1 VQDATL
7 LLFVTQIAGA
17 AALLI
22 WSVRLVRT
30 GVERAFVVQLRLWLR
45 RSTSSRVLA
54 MTTGL
59 ASAMFLQSS
68 TAVAVLVAGFASGA
82 SIAGAVGLA
91 ILLGADIGSALV
103 AKVLLV
109 RLSFLEPVLLLLG
122 VGLFLKGR
130 SHRIRQTGRIL
141 IGLALIF
148 LSLDMIRDATAP
160 LLGSPSAAAV
170 MQYLAR
176 DLLTAFVIGALF
188 AWVVHSSVAAVL
200 LFVTL
205 VAQGLLPQP
214 AAVAMVLGANLG
226 GAMIAYLLTYAAPI
240 AVRRMIISN
249 VALRGGG
256 AIMALG
262 SLTLATPDLGFLG
275 RTDAQIIIN
284 LHVAFNIAIALIAL
298 PFVGQVIRL
307 SELLVVPRPSAAGP
321 STALSALDTA
331 ALKSPD
337 RALSCAAREIMR
349 MGEMTEAMLR
359 STGGLYQ
366 KWDDDTA
373 TVIKARSEAVHSM
386 HHDLKLYLAALNR
399 TELDEDATAR
409 SIHLSTVAVNL
420 EGAAD
425 MIARNMVDMARRLTV
440 AGVTFSEQGRSEIS
454 DFHDRVL
461 TNTQLSL
468 NVLMTQNPAEARNL
482 VAQKEA
488 VRHIEQNL
496 QKRHLERLQEGRT
509 ESIETSSIH
518 QETLRALKY
527 VNTAF
532 SMVAHPILI
541 ETGDLLESRLADAA
555 PMKKGAGAG

>member
-1 VQDATL
+1 MQDATL
-7 LLFVTQIAGA
+7 LLFIIQIAGA

-45 RSTSSRVLA
+45 RSTGSRVLA

-59 ASAMFLQSS
+59 VSAMFLQSS
-68 TAVAVLVAGFASGA
+68 TAVAVLVAGFASGT

-109 RLSFLEPVLLLLG
+109 RLSFLEPALLLLG
-122 VGLFLKGR
+122 VGLFLKGG

-148 LSLDMIRDATAP
+148 LSLDMIRTATAP
-160 LLGSPSAAAV
+160 LLDSPSAAAV

-176 DLLTAFVIGALF
+176 DLLTAFVIGAIF

-205 VAQGLLPQP
+205 VAQGLLPLQ
-214 AAVAMVLGANLG
+214 AAIAMVLGANLG
-226 GAMIAYLLTYAAPI
+226 GTLIAYLLTYAAPV
-240 AVRRMIISN
+240 AVRRMIVSN

-256 AIMALG
+256 AALALFG
-262 SLTLATPDLGFLG
+262 LTLAKPDLGFLG
-275 RTDAQIIIN
+275 TTDAQILVN
-284 LHVAFNIAIALIAL
+284 LHVVFNIAIALTAL
-298 PFVGQVIRL
+298 PFVGVLIRL
-307 SELLVVPRPSAAGP
+307 SERLVVPHTAPTGP
-321 STALSALDTA
+321 STAISALDPS
-331 ALKSPD
+331 ALKSPS

-359 STGGLYQ
+359 SVDGLYQ

-373 TVIKARSEAVHSM
+373 TLIMTRAEAVHGM
-386 HHDLKLYLAALNR
+386 HHDLKLFLAALNR

-409 SIHLSTVAVNL
+409 SMHLSTVAVNL

-425 MIARNMVDMARRLTV
+425 MIARNMVDMARRLNV
-440 AGVTFSEQGRSEIS
+440 EGVTFSEQGRSEIA

-488 VRHIEQNL
+488 VRTIEQDL
-496 QKRHLERLQEGRT
+496 QKRHLERLQEGRA

-541 ETGDLLESRLADAA
+541 ETGDLLQSRLADSV
-555 PMKKGAGAG
+555 PMKKGSGAG